1 MCIAK
6 PESHSLKISVVPMCM
21 AAAHVAVKPL
31 LMINNTQN
39 LKMMNQA
46 NNYGIGYVTC

>member
-6 PESHSLKISVVPMCM
+6 PESCSLKISVVPMCM

-31 LMINNTQN
+31 LLVNNTHN
-39 LKMMNQA
+39 LNMMNQA
-46 NNYGIGYVTC
+46 NNSVKGYVTC

>member
-6 PESHSLKISVVPMCM
+6 PELCSLKISVVPMCM
-21 AAAHVAVKPL
+21 AAAHVALKPSL
-31 LMINNTQN
+31 LVNNTHN

-46 NNYGIGYVTC
+46 NDYGEGYVTC